1 MLEGRVAVITGAGR
15 GLGRAYAQTMAA
27 SGAAVV
33 VNDVDDDVLQETVGS
48 ILAAGGAAI
57 GEVGDAGQ
65 TDVANAL
72 VRRACQEFG
81 HLDIMCANAGVLRD
95 STLISTS
102 DEDFDLVL
110 HSHVRATFTC
120 SRAAVTCF
128 KKQGHGGR
136 LILTGSPGGQ
146 RASMGQTAYSAAKA
160 AIVGFVRT
168 WAVECARIEVTVNAV
183 VPRAL
188 TRMIDGIPR
197 VRRLAEQVSAGAPV
211 PRPVRHR
218 GLGVPEDVAPVVV
231 YLASAASSGI
241 TGQCIGAG
249 GDRISIW
256 SHPTEVAAV
265 IRDGGWSSEDVAE
278 VFPAALT
285 GWLQDYSAPAPPLMD
300 PRLLG
305 NALPQTRTVK

>member
-1 MLEGRVAVITGAGR
+1 MLDGRVAIVTGAGR
-15 GLGRAYAQTMAA
+15 GLGRAYAQAMAA

-33 VNDVDDDVLQETVGS
+33 VNDIDADVLQETTDS
-48 ILAAGGAAI
+48 IRAAGGAAI
-57 GEVGDAGQ
+57 GEIGDAGQ
-65 TDVANAL
+65 TEVANAL
-72 VRRACQEFG
+72 VRRACEEFG

-95 STLISTS
+95 STLIGTS

-128 KKQGHGGR
+128 KKQGDGGR

-188 TRMIDGIPR
+188 TRMINGIPR
-197 VRRLAEQVSAGAPV
+197 VRRLADQVSAGAPV
-211 PRPVRHR
+211 PRSVRHR
-218 GLGVPEDVAPVVV
+218 GLGVSEDVAPVVV
-231 YLASAASSGI
+231 YLASAAASGI
-241 TGQCIGAG
+241 TGQCIGVG
-249 GDRISIW
+249 GDRIAIW
-256 SHPTEVAAV
+256 SHPAEVAAV

-278 VFPAALT
+278 VFPGAFTA
-285 GWLQDYSAPAPPLMD
+285 WLQDYSAPPPPLME
-300 PRLLG
+300 PRLPG
-305 NALPQTRTVK
+305 SGLPQAKMAR